1 MSAAPTF
8 NDYLDYLPTSVK
20 EFVEETQKK
29 GTEVLGNIQE
39 DVEREVFSKTSEH
52 FDKISEK
59 MENTVKELHG
69 VEQEFEEICKE
80 SSALIILLTDDF
92 YVSQGNRITTSPLL
106 IRNSWTT
113 S

>member
-1 MSAAPTF
+1 MSTAPTF

-80 SSALIILLTDDF
+80 SSALII
-92 YVSQGNRITTSPLL
+92 
-106 IRNSWTT
+106 
-113 S
+113 